1 MTPGIFLFVPATV
14 LEVVYLHPLRDSIPP
29 SSSLTLQDVSK
40 QYITTMSITLEEH
53 FLSQAAHSSE
63 VATDDPIHG
72 FPTSIINKLVDL
84 DDERIKSMDENVA
97 IQVLSHIPTNFLTAE
112 TIIACNDELVAAI
125 RANKPRFAGFAAL
138 QMSDPVATTH
148 ELERCIKEHGFV
160 GALIDNH
167 SSGNYYDGLEYK
179 IFWAKAV
186 EIDVPIYIHPA
197 WPRQKAKEA
206 LYSGGNWSPN

>member
-1 MTPGIFLFVPATV
+1 
-14 LEVVYLHPLRDSIPP
+14 
-29 SSSLTLQDVSK
+29 
-40 QYITTMSITLEEH
+40 MSIKLEEH
-53 FLSQAAHSSE
+53 HLSRAAHSSE

-72 FPTSIINKLVDL
+72 FPNSIINKLVDL
-84 DDERIKSMDENVA
+84 DDERIKNMDENNVA
-97 IQVLSHIPTNFLTAE
+97 IQVLSHTPTNLLTAE

-167 SSGNYYDGLEYK
+167 YSGNYNDGIEYE

-186 EIDVPIYIHPA
+186 ELDVPIYIHPA

-206 LYSGGNWSPN
+206 LYSGGNWSPY